1 MPFIADNNQSTPMLE
16 ITRERTFPAPPE
28 RVWAVIEPVARL
40 PEWFAGISFAELIS
54 GAGVGRKQRLA
65 GQFGKD
71 RFELEQTVF
80 IYEPPRRL
88 AWRHDRELLGGR
100 PAPPM
105 SVRVEFYIELE
116 PVAAGTR
123 VRLVSRQW
131 PGSFLKKIILR
142 AIAPRR
148 IGGMMEVALG
158 KLGAL
163 LMKSPTDA

>member
-1 MPFIADNNQSTPMLE
+1 MIE

-40 PEWFAGISFAELIS
+40 PEWFAGISSAELIS
-54 GAGVGRKQRLA
+54 GAGLGRKQRLA

-71 RFELEQTVF
+71 HFELEQTVF
-80 IYEPPRRL
+80 IYEPARRL

-100 PAPPM
+100 PAPQI
-105 SVRVEFYIELE
+105 SVRVEFYVELE
-116 PVAAGTR
+116 PVKEGTR

-142 AIAPRR
+142 AVAPRR
-148 IGGMMEVALG
+148 IGGMMEVALNRLDALVG
-158 KLGAL
+158 KTA
-163 LMKSPTDA
+163 